1 MRPTATAAAVGRAA
15 YGAFAWVSL
24 LVHSSALA
32 LVLALLPSLER
43 RRRAARWTAGLF
55 LRSIGSPV
63 KTLGTNPPDGGCV
76 VVANHSSY
84 LDGLILTAALP
95 PRFTFLIKREMASV
109 PLAGYILKRLG
120 SKFVDR
126 ADARNRQQ
134 TARDLVASAGQGEAL
149 ALFPEGTFDKR
160 PGLKPF
166 HSGAFG
172 AAWRAALPIVP
183 VVVLGARRKL
193 PSGALLPRP
202 GPLEV
207 RICTPVASETFR
219 TTKDLMHATP
229 SAMLE
234 QLGEPDLAAG
244 RTTPEKWCLTPISG
258 KTVSDTS
265 FRGAGERPGSV
276 HIAE

>member
-1 MRPTATAAAVGRAA
+1 MRITATAALGRTA
-15 YGAFAWVSL
+15 YGGFAWISL
-24 LVHSSALA
+24 LLHSGALA
-32 LVLALLPSLER
+32 IVLALLPGLDR
-43 RRRAARWTAGLF
+43 RRRAAKWTAGRF

-63 KTLGTNPPDGGCV
+63 RTEGPAPPDGGCV

-109 PLAGYILKRLG
+109 PLAGFILKRLG

-172 AAWRAALPIVP
+172 AAWRSALPIVP

-207 RICTPVASETFR
+207 RFCTPIASETFR
-219 TTKDLMHATP
+219 TTRDLMHAARA
-229 SAMLE
+229 AMLE
-234 QLGEPDLAAG
+234 HLGEPDLARDAVDARRRAAAAPLPSPAG
-244 RTTPEKWCLTPISG
+244 KM
-258 KTVSDTS
+258 VSDTI
-265 FRGAGERPGSV
+265 FQKKGA
-276 HIAE
+276 